1 MGWIRIRMD
10 PKLLPGSGSGT
21 LKIQSWI
28 WNKSFRIHNTGLV
41 ARFLSFISSGPLRW
55 VPQCPRSGACIEA

>member
-28 WNKSFRIHNTGLV
+28 WNKSFWIYNTGNEV
-41 ARFLSFISSGPLRW
+41 KVVLRSHLRD
-55 VPQCPRSGACIEA
+55 PTFPPKETY